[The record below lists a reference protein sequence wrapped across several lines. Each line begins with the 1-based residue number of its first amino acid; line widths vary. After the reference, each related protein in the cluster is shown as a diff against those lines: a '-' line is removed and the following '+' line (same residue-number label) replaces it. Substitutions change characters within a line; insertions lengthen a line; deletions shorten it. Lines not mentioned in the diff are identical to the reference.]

1 MPYLIVAVVVVI
13 FIAVVFIVAGKDS
26 KERIDMVSKLT
37 EEQRNILM
45 STEVNFVEK
54 NAWVQKA
61 MVAKMKDKGDK
72 IDIRLLWFNEVLQN
86 NEYNKISNNKIRTG
100 RTQRKGRRFCKI
112 LFCTGK
118 KYRQDKNNMGVGFNL
133 YESECSALLEYR
145 I

>member
-1 MPYLIVAVVVVI
+1 MKFPLFRLLKLGNGIKQEECFMPYLIVAVVVVI

-61 MVAKMKDKGDK
+61 MVAKMKDKGNK
-72 IDIRLLWFNEVLQN
+72 IDIRLL
-86 NEYNKISNNKIRTG
+86 
-100 RTQRKGRRFCKI
+100 
-112 LFCTGK
+112 
-118 KYRQDKNNMGVGFNL
+118 
-133 YESECSALLEYR
+133 
-145 I
+145 

>member
-1 MPYLIVAVVVVI
+1 MLPYLIVAVVVVI

-45 STEVNFVEK
+45 STEVNFVGK

-61 MVAKMKDKGDK
+61 MVAKMKDKGNK

-86 NEYNKISNNKIRTG
+86 NEYNKITMADVAITKSEQEEHNLKEGDFVKFYFAPEKSIG
-100 RTQRKGRRFCKI
+100 RTKI
-112 LFCTGK
+112 IW
-118 KYRQDKNNMGVGFNL
+118 
-133 YESECSALLEYR
+133 E
-145 I
+145 

>member
-61 MVAKMKDKGDK
+61 NEDFSTICDGIKKEIDKGVFLVERKDETDLSVFEEK
-72 IDIRLLWFNEVLQN
+72 YGYRWR
-86 NEYNKISNNKIRTG
+86 SG
-100 RTQRKGRRFCKI
+100 R
-112 LFCTGK
+112 
-118 KYRQDKNNMGVGFNL
+118 
-133 YESECSALLEYR
+133 
-145 I
+145 

>member
-61 MVAKMKDKGDK
+61 MVAKMKDKGNK
-72 IDIRLLWFNEVLQN
+72 IDIRYYGLTR
-86 NEYNKISNNKIRTG
+86 Y
-100 RTQRKGRRFCKI
+100 CKI
-112 LFCTGK
+112 MNIIKL
-118 KYRQDKNNMGVGFNL
+118 QLQM
-133 YESECSALLEYR
+133 
-145 I
+145 

>member
-61 MVAKMKDKGDK
+61 MVAKMKDKGNK

-86 NEYNKISNNKIRTG
+86 NEYNKITIADVAI
-100 RTQRKGRRFCKI
+100 TQRKGRRFCKI